1 MSDERTDPDD
11 RQRTSDDR
19 RRTPDDGRRGP
30 TGQGSDPIRKAGTL
44 AYQSLIAAL
53 VLGLLIVVTVA
64 LGFLVY
70 RDALDPGSFLL
81 LVGIL
86 VGFSLGRL
94 DAVL

>member
-1 MSDERTDPDD
+1 MTEDSNETGERRPPDPKAEA
-11 RQRTSDDR
+11 SE
-19 RRTPDDGRRGP
+19 
-30 TGQGSDPIRKAGTL
+30 SIRKAGTV
-44 AYQSLIAAL
+44 AYQSLLAAM
-53 VLGLLIVVTVA
+53 VLGLLIVVCGA

-70 RDALDPGSFLL
+70 RGMLDPGPFLL